1 MGAICGTAA
10 FRNRHTRRGVS
21 FSAQSFAVAQPVL
34 GEWGTHCAQP
44 RRVHVVVISAPVTW
58 SEPTVQWCPAPSQ
71 ERDLSAADFL
81 ADPWTLL
88 LVFVAAVVVVFLLV
102 MSRKQQQ

>member
-21 FSAQSFAVAQPVL
+21 FSAQSFALAQPVL

-44 RRVHVVVISAPVTW
+44 RRVHVVVISAPVTR
-58 SEPTVQWCPAPSQ
+58 SDRTVQWSSAPS
-71 ERDLSAADFL
+71 EEKDLSAADFL

-88 LVFVAAVVVVFLLV
+88 LFLFFFLLLA
-102 MSRKQQQ
+102 MSREQQQ